1 MKRIAWILLVG
12 VLLAGAVQA
21 AYVEMSAPDTV
32 TVGQILDV
40 TGTSLGTIR
49 PGFSTDL
56 ILYRVA
62 GTKSEVN
69 RTRVVFQEGGV
80 FSASFPT
87 DGLQAGNYLL
97 ELVDP
102 IPGGSEAFGS
112 DAKTQRPVTLINR
125 QSEITITSPLTQPF
139 TGTLLIAGSIS
150 TALNN
155 GTQLKVD
162 HGGATIYGPIYIATQ
177 NGVFSTQVPIPEGG
191 IYTASFT
198 DSLNKQYIGSV
209 DFTVSQPVQTTA
221 VTTVPTPV
229 QQVSAT
235 AQASRSSP
243 AYFEVKT
250 NPGTVTLSTSS
261 GVDWVMEYIDESNYH
276 TVVNERGKV
285 GGETAIFPAKGG
297 TVYVKVYPFTFSD
310 QGPVTLTASNA
321 DSVTA
326 CTGCVALFTT
336 TPVPTATKKS
346 PLTPFIAL
354 SAIAFAVLCL
364 ARRR

>member
-1 MKRIAWILLVG
+1 MKRIAWILLVA

-40 TGTSLGTIR
+40 TGSSLGTIK

-56 ILYRVA
+56 IFYKVA
-62 GTKSEVN
+62 FTKTQVN
-69 RTRVVFQEGGV
+69 STRVVFQEGGV

-87 DGLQAGNYLL
+87 DGLQAGSYLL

-102 IPGGSEAFGS
+102 MPGGSEAFGS
-112 DAKTQRPVTLINR
+112 DAKTQRPVQLINR
-125 QSEITITSPLTQPF
+125 QNEITITSPLTQPF
-139 TGTLLIAGSIS
+139 TGQLLIAGSIS
-150 TALNN
+150 TALMN

-162 HGGATIYGPIYIATQ
+162 HGGVTIYGPIYIATQ
-177 NGVFSTQVPIPEGG
+177 NGVFSTNVPISEAG

-198 DSLNKQYIGSV
+198 DPLNSQYIGSAG
-209 DFTVSQPVQTTA
+209 FTVSQPVQTTA
-221 VTTVPTPV
+221 VTTIPTQA

-235 AQASRSSP
+235 AQASRNSP
-243 AYFEVKT
+243 AYFEVDT
-250 NPGTVTLSTSS
+250 NPGEVTISTSS
-261 GVDWVMEYIDESNYH
+261 GIDWVMEYIDESNH
-276 TVVNERGKV
+276 LTVVNEKGKI
-285 GGETAIFPAKGG
+285 GGETAIFPARGG

-310 QGPVTLTASNA
+310 QGTVTLTASNA
-321 DSVTA
+321 NSVTT
-326 CTGCVALFTT
+326 CTSCVTLFST

-346 PLTPFIAL
+346 PVPPFVALIAL
-354 SAIAFAVLCL
+354 AFAVLLL